1 MKIFFPYI
9 QDGIVAVGSFIS
21 IVALT
26 AMGLTVKEQQKKINS
41 LERQFFEFR
50 TNLSV
55 VSELPDVCTS
65 VRNFV
70 GVYEKL
76 YISYNINILKEVLY
90 KSPSD
95 LLVILGNTT
104 WQLSTKRQYRILVR
118 PMCYDMCHPNC
129 NTFR

>member
-1 MKIFFPYI
+1 M
-9 QDGIVAVGSFIS
+9 GSFIS

-70 GVYEKL
+70 GVYEKF
-76 YISYNINILKEVLY
+76 YISYNKKINILKEVLY

-104 WQLSTKRQYRILVR
+104 W
-118 PMCYDMCHPNC
+118 
-129 NTFR
+129 

>member
-1 MKIFFPYI
+1 M
-9 QDGIVAVGSFIS
+9 GSFIS

-76 YISYNINILKEVLY
+76 YISYNNILKEVLY

-104 WQLSTKRQYRILVR
+104 W
-118 PMCYDMCHPNC
+118 
-129 NTFR
+129 